1 MGQFVNCIL
10 VLQESSLVDR
20 LYEDDD
26 ISGLYGN
33 PFVVAG
39 NIEKAS
45 FVGWTV
51 PLPAV
56 PSKGD
61 SIYLMPFKEA
71 LLKEWKDKMFLN
83 DPAITYL
90 IDLVKQEPRLGMF
103 WCDPKG
109 ERRPDEEIAE
119 KILFGIPYDEQPH
132 DESPYRDAAAHKEW
146 VRTEGLC
153 EGRLIVTDDKIYV
166 PGCDKVVIGVKHEL

>member
-10 VLQESSLVDR
+10 VLTESSLVDR
-20 LYEDDD
+20 LYDDDD
-26 ISGLYGN
+26 ISGVYGN

-39 NIEKAS
+39 DIEKAS

-56 PSKGD
+56 PATGD
-61 SIYLMPFKEA
+61 CIALMPFKDKIIA
-71 LLKEWKDKMFLN
+71 AWKDKIFLK
-83 DPAITYL
+83 DPAITHF
-90 IDLVKQEPRLGMF
+90 IDLVKHEPRLGMF
-103 WCDPKG
+103 WCKPMG
-109 ERRPDEEIAE
+109 ERYSDNEVIE
-119 KILFGIPYDEQPH
+119 KILSGIPY